1 MPHDMKHCDRPW
13 WKRPPLWF
21 IAIAAVLLLIAVAV
35 EIETAG
41 KAPPMPYGGFL
52 DQLEAGKVASVTFQG
67 TEIHGRFK
75 RPPDG
80 AQRDTFSTRAPD
92 FGDPALI
99 PELRKQHVAIDV
111 GAPSRWTSLLAR
123 IPWPMLAFLGVVLIA
138 GLVRLA
144 RGAKA
149 QPGAAVSM
157 PAHGMMG
164 LVSGLFGKQ
173 PPAASPPTREGDE
186 PKGRR
191 TN

>member
-1 MPHDMKHCDRPW
+1 V
-13 WKRPPLWF
+13 WF

-99 PELRKQHVAIDV
+99 PELREQHVAIDV
-111 GAPSRWTSLLAR
+111 GAPSPWSSVLAR

-149 QPGAAVSM
+149 QPGPAVSM

-164 LVSGLFGKQ
+164 LVSGLVGKQ
-173 PPAASPPTREGDE
+173 PPAAVPPKREGHE
-186 PKGRR
+186 PKG
-191 TN
+191 